1 MAVRDLPELYLRRSI
16 PPPPAE
22 AIRAFEVQFG
32 VTLPAY
38 YLHFLSLA
46 NGGEPMLDCTFNY
59 TTALGDFV
67 EDADQVAEFFALTV
81 DPKGGGGIWSNT
93 QYLLNELEAVGKAEN
108 VVCIARNSD
117 FDYVYLDMSTGP
129 PCVRILY
136 CDFKETIPTIADS
149 FGEFLVGL
157 HYQR

>member
-1 MAVRDLPELYLRRSI
+1 MRDLSELYLWRSS
-16 PPPPAE
+16 PPPSAE
-22 AIRAFEVQFG
+22 AICAFKAHFG
-32 VTLPAY
+32 VTLPAD

-67 EDADQVAEFFALTV
+67 EDADQVAEFFALIADTEN
-81 DPKGGGGIWSNT
+81 DGGVWKNT

-117 FDYVYLDMSTGP
+117 FDYVYLDMSTDP

-136 CDFKETIPTIADS
+136 CDLKETIPMIAAS
-149 FGEFLVGL
+149 FGEFLAGL
-157 HYQR
+157 HYRR

>member
-1 MAVRDLPELYLRRSI
+1 VRDLSELYLRRSS

-22 AIRAFEVQFG
+22 AVRAFEAHFG
-32 VTLPAY
+32 VTLPTD

-59 TTALGDFV
+59 TTAFGDYK

-81 DPKGGGGIWSNT
+81 GPKGRGGIWDNT
-93 QYLLNELEAVGKAEN
+93 QYLLNELEAVGKAES

-117 FDYVYLDMSTGP
+117 FDYVYLGMNTDP

-136 CDFKETIPTIADS
+136 HDLKETIPTIADS
-149 FGEFLVGL
+149 FGEFLAGL
-157 HYQR
+157 HYRR